1 MNSPVDWPAL
11 LEPVALALLGEPSK
25 RLRHGAEWRYRGKGS
40 LAVHVGGQRRGTWR
54 DHEAGVGGGV
64 LALVEHIEG
73 VGRAESLQWLR
84 DHGLLDGDTATPPPP
99 RRPQSSPAPDRN
111 TVEYARQLWDAAVP
125 VPSDPAHPARRWMA
139 RRHLWRAAVPLP
151 PSIRWLRRDRGP
163 SVGVVMAAFRPPGA
177 RHLSGVQLVHV
188 GADGLPALD
197 KDGADGLNKR
207 SYGSM
212 VGAVCVVGLPAEA
225 LTVCEG
231 LADALA
237 LGARLYEAAAFTAG
251 TSGFQ
256 NPDLARWLAGFEIEV
271 WPDAVAK
278 DKGAGLKA
286 ARELAGRIANLGG
299 RALIRNIGAGTDP
312 GDAGAVFA
320 ALDVQAF
327 EDLRAAYVR
336 EGVPEWEAARLAS
349 TEIQP
354 TIPTTATQ
362 SSFGPGREH

>member
-256 NPDLARWLAGFEIEV
+256 NPDLARWLAGFR
-271 WPDAVAK
+271 D
-278 DKGAGLKA
+278 
-286 ARELAGRIANLGG
+286 
-299 RALIRNIGAGTDP
+299 
-312 GDAGAVFA
+312 
-320 ALDVQAF
+320 
-327 EDLRAAYVR
+327 
-336 EGVPEWEAARLAS
+336 
-349 TEIQP
+349 
-354 TIPTTATQ
+354 
-362 SSFGPGREH
+362 